1 MRSARGPG
9 GMAGIPGE
17 LSLMDKGVKSLRDV
31 SLSSDLHTLN
41 AHCNLIARIQGLEHL
56 RNLQHLDL
64 SSNQI
69 RRIEGLG
76 SLAKLRTL
84 SLSCNL
90 LTKVEGFRS
99 LHGTRYKISHIDLH
113 SNCVSNI
120 NHLVQCT
127 KGLCC
132 LTSLTLERNGKA
144 NPVCHTAG
152 YRETVLQS
160 LPQLTALDG
169 RNISGESV
177 DLVEENYSDLRC
189 FEDILGSLVSSGCPS
204 SQDQNNVPLLLATPH
219 IDQALAQFRQRAT
232 MPVQGATSSSTE
244 LLSSSEPEKTQLD
257 KLHSEMRIKRIED
270 QILEILQKVSDNSRQ
285 EAAPSALKAKRD
297 TDPTSESDNESGKEN
312 SRKVM
317 KGSKIPTYR
326 KTALNTKGHA
336 SHLKKKITDR
346 EEKKSSLKCPCSS
359 EKDSHFEVVGR
370 KAEILTGR
378 QSNMEKVEECN
389 SNPIEESTYRA
400 LIQELDQEKERRWKA
415 EQAEKKLLEHVSE
428 LQKHAKE
435 EKNIQSMTM
444 YTTDRLKELILKERD
459 AKARLQADVQQLKG
473 ETERLTNELN
483 QARNKEAEHQKAMRA
498 LEETL
503 SKMETERLQ
512 QRAVEMK
519 QVQEAELKASANER
533 EVQLLRISVRQ
544 QKEKV
549 KQLHELLVLR
559 EQEQRKELGTR
570 VALNGP
576 EFQDALSKEVAKEEQ
591 RHEQHVRELQEKI
604 NTSNQR
610 YRELEDEFRLALTIE
625 TKRFKEVKRD
635 FEKVSANL
643 VEHKQALFELEQ
655 REKYMASLIQD
666 LTNLVEEQKAKIAE
680 LTKSNEEA
688 TTNLKCRT
696 GELETVIE
704 EDKQKAVQVELL
716 KKENGKLISQLTAQ
730 ESVIDGLKMER
741 KIWGQEL
748 AEQEKF
754 SKGIKQR
761 PSVLHFLL
769 SVTYLQ
775 IKSLQCFQWAKQS
788 ILWFVKFLPSFPPA
802 QSPDIPHLEIVYK
815 MSCCNVNILFCP
827 GAHLAQDRGKL
838 EAKIEVLTSEI
849 DMLKKQKEQ
858 DSDTIKIKNKIVDD
872 QTETIRRLKEG
883 LQEKDKQIKKHHEEN
898 REAQK
903 LLRVQLDDKA
913 AECEKLMEKIER
925 QNEKK
930 EELKQLLEEKE
941 LELDDIKNAHSA
953 LKKRWQGKGELLS
966 QLEVQVKQMKENFDF
981 KEKKLIEERNKS
993 LQTQRIAV
1001 EKLHQMDNVF
1011 RKQLESVLA
1020 AHQEELLHLKNEKE
1034 KQIEAANEKVYSV
1047 EEEMR
1052 ELLQEMANN
1061 KRAMENK
1068 IRRLT
1073 HALNDIQQ
1081 DFEDY

>member
-1 MRSARGPG
+1 EGGRGVGPSCRLTVG
-9 GMAGIPGE
+9 A
-17 LSLMDKGVKSLRDV
+17 SLRSLKDV

-41 AHCNLIARIQGLEHL
+41 AHCNLIAKIQGLDHL

-90 LTKVEGFRS
+90 LTKVEGLEKLFNLTTLNLSYNRIRDLSGFRS
-99 LHGTRYKISHIDLH
+99 LHGTRHKISHIDLH
-113 SNCVSNI
+113 SNCVSNM
-120 NHLVQCT
+120 NHLLQCM

-132 LTSLTLERNGKA
+132 LTNLTLERNGKA
-144 NPVCHTAG
+144 NPVCHIAG
-152 YRETVLQS
+152 YRETVLRS

-177 DLVEENYSDLRC
+177 DLAEENCSDLRC
-189 FEDILGSLVSSGCPS
+189 FEDILGSLVSSRCPS
-204 SQDQNNVPLLLATPH
+204 ARDQNNVPLPLATPH
-219 IDQALAQFRQRAT
+219 IDQALAQFRQRT
-232 MPVQGATSSSTE
+232 RIPVQGATSSSTE
-244 LLSSSEPEKTQLD
+244 LVSSSDPEKTQLD
-257 KLHSEMRIKRIED
+257 KIHSEMRIKKIED
-270 QILEILQKVSDNSRQ
+270 QILQILQKVSDGSRQ

-297 TDPTSESDNESGKEN
+297 TDPTSESENESGKEN
-312 SRKVM
+312 NRKVT

-326 KTALNTKGHA
+326 KTAFSTKGHA

-346 EEKKSSLKCPCSS
+346 EEKKSSSKCPCSS
-359 EKDSHFEVVGR
+359 QKDSHFKVVGR

-415 EQAEKKLLEHVSE
+415 EQAEKKLLECISE

-435 EKNIQSMTM
+435 EKNIQSMAEFTR
-444 YTTDRLKELILKERD
+444 DRLKELILKERD

-483 QARNKEAEHQKAMRA
+483 QSRNKEVEYQKAMRA

-503 SKMETERLQ
+503 SKLETQRLQ

-559 EQEQRKELGTR
+559 EQEQRKEFGTR

-604 NTSNQR
+604 NMSHQK
-610 YRELEDEFRLALTIE
+610 YRELEDEFHLALTIE
-625 TKRFKEVKRD
+625 TKRFKEVKQG
-635 FEKVSANL
+635 FEKVSADL

-655 REKYMASLIQD
+655 REKDMASLIQD
-666 LTNLVEEQKAKIAE
+666 LTSLVEEQKAKIAE

-688 TTNLKCRT
+688 TANLKCRT

-748 AEQEKF
+748 AEQ
-754 SKGIKQR
+754 
-761 PSVLHFLL
+761 
-769 SVTYLQ
+769 
-775 IKSLQCFQWAKQS
+775 
-788 ILWFVKFLPSFPPA
+788 
-802 QSPDIPHLEIVYK
+802 
-815 MSCCNVNILFCP
+815 

-838 EAKIEVLTSEI
+838 EAKIEVLTNEI
-849 DMLKKQKEQ
+849 DTLKKQKEQ

-872 QTETIRRLKEG
+872 QTETIRRLKEA

-903 LLRVQLDDKA
+903 LLQIQLDEKA
-913 AECEKLMEKIER
+913 AECQKLMEKLER
-925 QNEKK
+925 QNERK

-941 LELDDIKNAHSA
+941 VELDDIKNAHSA

-981 KEKKLIEERNKS
+981 KEKKLIEERNRS

-1001 EKLHQMDNVF
+1001 EKLHKMDNAF

-1020 AHQEELLHLKNEKE
+1020 AHQEELLHLENEKE

-1061 KRAMENK
+1061 KKAMENK

-1081 DFEDY
+1081 DFA

>member
-1 MRSARGPG
+1 RGGRGWGRAARLTVG
-9 GMAGIPGE
+9 A
-17 LSLMDKGVKSLRDV
+17 SLRSLRDV

-41 AHCNLIARIQGLEHL
+41 AHCNLISKIQGLDHL

-69 RRIEGLG
+69 RRIEGLD
-76 SLAKLRTL
+76 SLAKLRSL

-90 LTKVEGFRS
+90 LTKVEGLEKLFNLTVLNLSYNRIHDLSGFQS
-99 LHGTRYKISHIDLH
+99 LHGTRHKISHIELH
-113 SNCVSNI
+113 SNCVSDI
-120 NHLVQCT
+120 NHLLQCM
-127 KGLCC
+127 KGLHC
-132 LTSLTLERNGKA
+132 LTTLTLERNGKA

-160 LPQLTALDG
+160 LPQLTVLDG
-169 RNISGESV
+169 RNISGELV
-177 DLVEENYSDLRC
+177 DLAEEKCIDLQC
-189 FEDILGSLVSSGCPS
+189 LEDILGSLVSSGCPS
-204 SQDQNNVPLLLATPH
+204 SGDQNTVPLPLVTPH
-219 IDQALAQFRQRAT
+219 IDQALAQFRQRT
-232 MPVQGATSSSTE
+232 KIPVQGATSSSTE
-244 LLSSSEPEKTQLD
+244 LVSSSEPEKAQPD
-257 KLHSEMRIKRIED
+257 KILSEMRMKKIED
-270 QILEILQKVSDNSRQ
+270 QILQILEKVSDSSRQ

-297 TDPTSESDNESGKEN
+297 TDPTSESENESGKEN
-312 SRKVM
+312 NRKVM

-326 KTALNTKGHA
+326 RTVLSTKGHA
-336 SHLKKKITDR
+336 NHLKKKITYR
-346 EEKKSSLKCPCSS
+346 EEKSSSKCSCSS
-359 EKDSHFEVVGR
+359 EKDSHFKVVGR
-370 KAEILTGR
+370 KAEILTGK

-435 EKNIQSMTM
+435 EKTIQSMAV
-444 YTTDRLKELILKERD
+444 YNTDRLRELILEERA
-459 AKARLQADVQQLKG
+459 AKARLQADMQQLKG
-473 ETERLTNELN
+473 ETERLTNELK
-483 QARNKEAEHQKAMRA
+483 QAKNKEAEYQKAIQA

-503 SKMETERLQ
+503 SKMEMQRLQ
-512 QRAVEMK
+512 QRAAEMK
-519 QVQEAELKASANER
+519 QVQEAELKASANAR

-576 EFQDALSKEVAKEEQ
+576 KFQDALSKEVAKEEQ

-604 NTSNQR
+604 NISNQK
-610 YRELEDEFRLALTIE
+610 YRELEDEFHLALTIE
-625 TKRFKEVKRD
+625 AKRFKEVKQG
-635 FEKVSANL
+635 FEKASADL
-643 VEHKQALFELEQ
+643 VEHKQALFELEL
-655 REKYMASLIQD
+655 REKDMASLIQD
-666 LTNLVEEQKAKIAE
+666 LTNLMEEQKAKIAE

-688 TTNLKCRT
+688 TANLKCQT
-696 GELETVIE
+696 AELETVVE

-748 AEQEKF
+748 AEQ
-754 SKGIKQR
+754 
-761 PSVLHFLL
+761 
-769 SVTYLQ
+769 
-775 IKSLQCFQWAKQS
+775 
-788 ILWFVKFLPSFPPA
+788 
-802 QSPDIPHLEIVYK
+802 
-815 MSCCNVNILFCP
+815 

-838 EAKIEVLTSEI
+838 EAKIEVLTNEI
-849 DMLKKQKEQ
+849 NTLKKQKEQ

-883 LQEKDKQIKKHHEEN
+883 LQEKDKQIKKNHEEN

-903 LLRVQLDDKA
+903 LLQVQLDEKA
-913 AECEKLMEKIER
+913 AECKKLMEKLER
-925 QNEKK
+925 QNERK

-941 LELDDIKNAHSA
+941 VELDDIKNAHSA

-966 QLEVQVKQMKENFDF
+966 QLEMQVKQMKENFDL

-1001 EKLHQMDNVF
+1001 EKLHKMDNAF

-1020 AHQEELLHLKNEKE
+1020 AHQEELLHLENEKE

-1061 KRAMENK
+1061 KKAMENK
-1068 IRRLT
+1068 IRRLA

-1081 DFEDY
+1081 GFE

>member
-41 AHCNLIARIQGLEHL
+41 AHCNLITKIQGLDHL
-56 RNLQHLDL
+56 QNLQHLDL

-76 SLAKLRTL
+76 SLAKLRSL

-90 LTKVEGFRS
+90 LTKVEGLEKLFNLTILNLSYNRIHDLSGFQS

-113 SNCVSNI
+113 SNCVSDI
-120 NHLVQCT
+120 NHLLQCT
-127 KGLCC
+127 KGLRH
-132 LTSLTLERNGKA
+132 LTNLTLERNGKA

-160 LPQLTALDG
+160 LPQLTVLDG
-169 RNISGESV
+169 RNISGELV
-177 DLVEENYSDLRC
+177 DLAEEKCINLQC
-189 FEDILGSLVSSGCPS
+189 LEDILGSLVSSGCPS
-204 SQDQNNVPLLLATPH
+204 SRDQNTVPLPLVTPH
-219 IDQALAQFRQRAT
+219 IDQALAQFWQRT
-232 MPVQGATSSSTE
+232 RIPVQGATSSSTE
-244 LLSSSEPEKTQLD
+244 LVSSSEPEKIQLD
-257 KLHSEMRIKRIED
+257 KILSEMRIKKIED
-270 QILEILQKVSDNSRQ
+270 QILQILEKVSDSSRQ

-297 TDPTSESDNESGKEN
+297 TDPTSESENESGKEN
-312 SRKVM
+312 NRKVM
-317 KGSKIPTYR
+317 KRSKSPTYR
-326 KTALNTKGHA
+326 KTALSTKGRA
-336 SHLKKKITDR
+336 NHLKKKITYR
-346 EEKKSSLKCPCSS
+346 EEKKSSSKCSCYS
-359 EKDSHFEVVGR
+359 EKDPHFKVVGR

-378 QSNMEKVEECN
+378 QSNMEKVEECD

-435 EKNIQSMTM
+435 EKTIQSMAV
-444 YTTDRLKELILKERD
+444 YNTDRLKELILEERA
-459 AKARLQADVQQLKG
+459 AKARLQADIQQLKG
-473 ETERLTNELN
+473 ETERLTNELK
-483 QARNKEAEHQKAMRA
+483 QAKNKEAEYQKTLQA

-503 SKMETERLQ
+503 SKMEMQRLQ
-512 QRAVEMK
+512 QRAAEMK
-519 QVQEAELKASANER
+519 QVQEAELKSSANAR

-549 KQLHELLVLR
+549 KHLHELLVLR
-559 EQEQRKELGTR
+559 EQEQRKELGSR

-591 RHEQHVRELQEKI
+591 RHAHHVRELQEKI
-604 NTSNQR
+604 NISDQK
-610 YRELEDEFRLALTIE
+610 YKELEQEFHLALTIE
-625 TKRFKEVKRD
+625 AKRFKEVKQG
-635 FEKVSANL
+635 FEKASADL
-643 VEHKQALFELEQ
+643 VEHKQALFELEL
-655 REKYMASLIQD
+655 REKEMASLIQD

-688 TTNLKCRT
+688 TANLKCRT
-696 GELETVIE
+696 GELETVVE

-748 AEQEKF
+748 AEQ
-754 SKGIKQR
+754 
-761 PSVLHFLL
+761 
-769 SVTYLQ
+769 
-775 IKSLQCFQWAKQS
+775 
-788 ILWFVKFLPSFPPA
+788 
-802 QSPDIPHLEIVYK
+802 
-815 MSCCNVNILFCP
+815 

-838 EAKIEVLTSEI
+838 EAKIEVLTNEI
-849 DMLKKQKEQ
+849 DALKKQKEQ
-858 DSDTIKIKNKIVDD
+858 DSDTIKIKNKIMDD

-883 LQEKDKQIKKHHEEN
+883 LQEKDKQIKKNHEEN

-903 LLRVQLDDKA
+903 LLQVQLDEKA
-913 AECEKLMEKIER
+913 AECEKLMEKLER
-925 QNEKK
+925 QNERQ

-941 LELDDIKNAHSA
+941 VELDDIKNAHSA

-966 QLEVQVKQMKENFDF
+966 QLEMQVKQMKENFDF

-1001 EKLHQMDNVF
+1001 EKLHKMDNAF

-1020 AHQEELLHLKNEKE
+1020 AHQEELLHLENEKE
-1034 KQIEAANEKVYSV
+1034 KQIEAANEKVCSV

-1061 KRAMENK
+1061 KKAMENK

-1081 DFEDY
+1081 GFEGY

>member
-1 MRSARGPG
+1 QAAAWGRAARLTVG
-9 GMAGIPGE
+9 A
-17 LSLMDKGVKSLRDV
+17 SLRSLQDL

-41 AHCNLIARIQGLEHL
+41 AHCNLIARIQGLDHL

-90 LTKVEGFRS
+90 LTKVEGLEKLFNLTMLNLSYNRIHDLSGFRS
-99 LHGTRYKISHIDLH
+99 LHGTRHKISHIDLH

-120 NHLVQCT
+120 NHLIQCT

-132 LTSLTLERNGKA
+132 LTNLTLERNGKA
-144 NPVCHTAG
+144 NPVCHTAD

-177 DLVEENYSDLRC
+177 DLAKENCSDLQC
-189 FEDILGSLVSSGCPS
+189 LEDILGSLVSSECPS
-204 SQDQNNVPLLLATPH
+204 SQDQNKVPLPLVTPH
-219 IDQALAQFRQRAT
+219 IDQALAQFRQRT
-232 MPVQGATSSSTE
+232 RIQVQGATSSSTE
-244 LLSSSEPEKTQLD
+244 PLSSSEPEKTVLE
-257 KLHSEMRIKRIED
+257 KIHSEMRIKRIED
-270 QILEILQKVSDNSRQ
+270 QILQILQKVSDSSRQ

-297 TDPTSESDNESGKEN
+297 TDPTSESENESGKEN
-312 SRKVM
+312 NRKVM

-326 KTALNTKGHA
+326 KTALSTKGHA

-346 EEKKSSLKCPCSS
+346 EEKKSSSKCPCYSQ
-359 EKDSHFEVVGR
+359 KDSHFKVVGR

-378 QSNMEKVEECN
+378 QNNMEKVEECN

-435 EKNIQSMTM
+435 EKNIQSMTV
-444 YTTDRLKELILKERD
+444 YTTDRLKELVLKERD

-483 QARNKEAEHQKAMRA
+483 QARNKEAEYQKAMRV

-503 SKMETERLQ
+503 SKMETQRLQ

-576 EFQDALSKEVAKEEQ
+576 EFQEALSKEVAKEEQ

-604 NTSNQR
+604 IMSNQK

-625 TKRFKEVKRD
+625 AKRFKEVKQE
-635 FEKVSANL
+635 FEKVSADL

-655 REKYMASLIQD
+655 REKQMASLIQD
-666 LTNLVEEQKAKIAE
+666 LTNLVEEQKAKIAD

-688 TTNLKCRT
+688 TANLKCRT

-716 KKENGKLISQLTAQ
+716 KKENGKLISQLAAQ

-748 AEQEKF
+748 AEQ
-754 SKGIKQR
+754 
-761 PSVLHFLL
+761 
-769 SVTYLQ
+769 
-775 IKSLQCFQWAKQS
+775 
-788 ILWFVKFLPSFPPA
+788 
-802 QSPDIPHLEIVYK
+802 
-815 MSCCNVNILFCP
+815 

-838 EAKIEVLTSEI
+838 EAKIEVLTNEI
-849 DMLKKQKEQ
+849 DTLKKQKEQ

-913 AECEKLMEKIER
+913 AECEKLMEKLER
-925 QNEKK
+925 QSERK

-941 LELDDIKNAHSA
+941 VELDDIRNAHSA

-1001 EKLHQMDNVF
+1001 EKLHKMDNAF

-1020 AHQEELLHLKNEKE
+1020 AHQEELLQLKNEKE
-1034 KQIEAANEKVYSV
+1034 KIIEAANEKVYSV

-1061 KRAMENK
+1061 KKAMENK

-1081 DFEDY
+1081 DFE

>member
-9 GMAGIPGE
+9 GVAGMPGE
-17 LSLMDKGVKSLRDV
+17 LSLMDRGVKSLKDV

-41 AHCNLIARIQGLEHL
+41 AHCNLITRIQGLDHL

-69 RRIEGLG
+69 RRIEGLD

-90 LTKVEGFRS
+90 LTKVEGLEKLFNLCMLNLSYNRIHDLSGFRS
-99 LHGTRYKISHIDLH
+99 LHGTRHKISHIDLH

-120 NHLVQCT
+120 NHLLQCT
-127 KGLCC
+127 KGLRC
-132 LTSLTLERNGKA
+132 LTNLTLERNGKA
-144 NPVCHTAG
+144 NPVCHVAG

-169 RNISGESV
+169 RNLSGESV
-177 DLVEENYSDLRC
+177 DLAEENCSDLQC
-189 FEDILGSLVSSGCPS
+189 LEDILGSFVSSGRPS
-204 SQDQNNVPLLLATPH
+204 TRDQNNVPLPLATPH
-219 IDQALAQFRQRAT
+219 IDQALAQFRQRT
-232 MPVQGATSSSTE
+232 RIPVQGATSSSTE
-244 LLSSSEPEKTQLD
+244 LVSSSEPEKDQLD
-257 KLHSEMRIKRIED
+257 KIHSEMRIKKIEEQIL
-270 QILEILQKVSDNSRQ
+270 QILEKVSDSSRQ

-297 TDPTSESDNESGKEN
+297 TDPTSESENESGKEN
-312 SRKVM
+312 NRKVM
-317 KGSKIPTYR
+317 KGSKISTYR
-326 KTALNTKGHA
+326 KTALSTKGHA
-336 SHLKKKITDR
+336 SHLKKKITVR
-346 EEKKSSLKCPCSS
+346 EEKKSSSKCPCSS
-359 EKDSHFEVVGR
+359 QNDSHFKVVGR

-389 SNPIEESTYRA
+389 SNHIEESTYRA

-415 EQAEKKLLEHVSE
+415 EQAEKKLLAHISE
-428 LQKHAKE
+428 LQEHAKE
-435 EKNIQSMTM
+435 EKNIQSMAVFTR
-444 YTTDRLKELILKERD
+444 DRLKELILEERD

-483 QARNKEAEHQKAMRA
+483 QAKNKEAEYQRAMHA

-503 SKMETERLQ
+503 SKMETQRLQ
-512 QRAVEMK
+512 QRAAEMK

-549 KQLHELLVLR
+549 KQ
-559 EQEQRKELGTR
+559 G
-570 VALNGP
+570 
-576 EFQDALSKEVAKEEQ
+576 
-591 RHEQHVRELQEKI
+591 
-604 NTSNQR
+604 
-610 YRELEDEFRLALTIE
+610 
-625 TKRFKEVKRD
+625 
-635 FEKVSANL
+635 FEKASADL
-643 VEHKQALFELEQ
+643 AEHKQDLFELEQ
-655 REKYMASLIQD
+655 REKEMASLIQD

-688 TTNLKCRT
+688 TANLKCRT

-716 KKENGKLISQLTAQ
+716 KKENVKLISQLTAQ

-748 AEQEKF
+748 AEQ
-754 SKGIKQR
+754 
-761 PSVLHFLL
+761 
-769 SVTYLQ
+769 
-775 IKSLQCFQWAKQS
+775 
-788 ILWFVKFLPSFPPA
+788 
-802 QSPDIPHLEIVYK
+802 
-815 MSCCNVNILFCP
+815 

-838 EAKIEVLTSEI
+838 EAKIEVLTNEI
-849 DMLKKQKEQ
+849 VTLKKQKEQ

-898 REAQK
+898 REDLK
-903 LLRVQLDDKA
+903 LLQIQLDEKV
-913 AECEKLMEKIER
+913 AECEKLMKKLER
-925 QNEKK
+925 QNERK

-941 LELDDIKNAHSA
+941 VELDDIKNAHSA
-953 LKKRWQGKGELLS
+953 LKKRWQGKAELLS

-1001 EKLHQMDNVF
+1001 EKLHKMDNAF

-1020 AHQEELLHLKNEKE
+1020 AHQEELLHLENEKE

-1052 ELLQEMANN
+1052 ELLQEMASN
-1061 KRAMENK
+1061 KKAMENK

-1073 HALNDIQQ
+1073 RALNDIQQ
-1081 DFEDY
+1081 DFEEY

>member
-1 MRSARGPG
+1 
-9 GMAGIPGE
+9 GMAGMPGE

-31 SLSSDLHTLN
+31 PLSSDLHTLN
-41 AHCNLIARIQGLEHL
+41 AHCNLIARIQGLDHL

-90 LTKVEGFRS
+90 LTKVEGLEKLFNLTMLNLSYNHIHDLSGFRS
-99 LHGTRYKISHIDLH
+99 LHGTKHKISHIDLH

-120 NHLVQCT
+120 NHLLQCT
-127 KGLCC
+127 KGLLS
-132 LTSLTLERNGKA
+132 LTNLTLEKNGKA

-160 LPQLTALDG
+160 LPQLAALDG

-177 DLVEENYSDLRC
+177 DLAEENCS
-189 FEDILGSLVSSGCPS
+189 EDILGSLIPSECPS
-204 SQDQNNVPLLLATPH
+204 SQDQVPYVPLLLATPH
-219 IDQALAQFRQRAT
+219 IDQALAQFRQRARA
-232 MPVQGATSSSTE
+232 PAQGTTSSSTE
-244 LLSSSEPEKTQLD
+244 LVSSEPERTQLD
-257 KLHSEMRIKRIED
+257 KIHSEMRIKKIED
-270 QILEILQKVSDNSRQ
+270 QILQILQKVSDSSRQ

-297 TDPTSESDNESGKEN
+297 TDPTSESENESGKEN
-312 SRKVM
+312 NRKVM
-317 KGSKIPTYR
+317 KGSKISTYR
-326 KTALNTKGHA
+326 KTASSTKGQA

-346 EEKKSSLKCPCSS
+346 EEKKSSSECPCSS
-359 EKDSHFEVVGR
+359 QKDSNFKVVGR
-370 KAEILTGR
+370 KAAILTGR

-389 SNPIEESTYRA
+389 PNPIEESTYRA

-428 LQKHAKE
+428 LQKHAEE
-435 EKNIQSMTM
+435 EKNVQSMAV
-444 YTTDRLKELILKERD
+444 YNTDRLKELILKERD

-483 QARNKEAEHQKAMRA
+483 QARNKEAGYQKAMQA

-503 SKMETERLQ
+503 SKMETQRLQ
-512 QRAVEMK
+512 QRAAEMK
-519 QVQEAELKASANER
+519 QVQEAELRASANER

-576 EFQDALSKEVAKEEQ
+576 EFQNALSKEVAKEEQ

-604 NTSNQR
+604 TLSNHK
-610 YRELEDEFRLALTIE
+610 YRELEDDFRLALAIE
-625 TKRFKEVKRD
+625 AKRFKEVKQG
-635 FEKVSANL
+635 FEKVSADL
-643 VEHKQALFELEQ
+643 IEHKQALFELEQ
-655 REKYMASLIQD
+655 REKDMETLIQD

-688 TTNLKCRT
+688 TANLKCRT

-704 EDKQKAVQVELL
+704 EDKQKAAQVELL
-716 KKENGKLISQLTAQ
+716 KKENRRLISQLTAQ

-748 AEQEKF
+748 A
-754 SKGIKQR
+754 KQ
-761 PSVLHFLL
+761 
-769 SVTYLQ
+769 
-775 IKSLQCFQWAKQS
+775 
-788 ILWFVKFLPSFPPA
+788 
-802 QSPDIPHLEIVYK
+802 
-815 MSCCNVNILFCP
+815 

-838 EAKIEVLTSEI
+838 EAKIEVLTNEI

-898 REAQK
+898 REVQK
-903 LLRVQLDDKA
+903 LLQVQLDEKA
-913 AECEKLMEKIER
+913 AECEKLMGKLER
-925 QNEKK
+925 QSERK

-941 LELDDIKNAHSA
+941 VELDDIKNAYSA

-993 LQTQRIAV
+993 LENQRIAV
-1001 EKLHQMDNVF
+1001 EKLHKMDNAF

-1020 AHQEELLHLKNEKE
+1020 AHQEELLHLENEKE

-1061 KRAMENK
+1061 KKAMENK

-1081 DFEDY
+1081 D

>member
-9 GMAGIPGE
+9 GTAGIPGE

-41 AHCNLIARIQGLEHL
+41 AHCNLIARIQGLDHL

-69 RRIEGLG
+69 SRIEGLG

-90 LTKVEGFRS
+90 LTKVEGLEKLFNLTMVNLSYNRINDLSGFRS
-99 LHGTRYKISHIDLH
+99 LHGTRHKISHIDLH
-113 SNCVSNI
+113 SNCVSNM
-120 NHLVQCT
+120 NHLLQCT

-132 LTSLTLERNGKA
+132 LTNLTLERNGKA
-144 NPVCHTAG
+144 NPVCHIAG

-169 RNISGESV
+169 TNISGEPV
-177 DLVEENYSDLRC
+177 DLAEENCSDLQC
-189 FEDILGSLVSSGCPS
+189 LEDISGSLVSSGCPS
-204 SQDQNNVPLLLATPH
+204 TRDQNNVPLLLATPH
-219 IDQALAQFRQRAT
+219 IDQALAQFRQRSRI
-232 MPVQGATSSSTE
+232 PVQGATSSSTE
-244 LLSSSEPEKTQLD
+244 LVSSSEPEKTHLD
-257 KLHSEMRIKRIED
+257 KIHSEMRIKKIED
-270 QILEILQKVSDNSRQ
+270 QILQILEKVSDSSRQ

-297 TDPTSESDNESGKEN
+297 TDPTSESENESGKEN
-312 SRKVM
+312 NRKVM

-326 KTALNTKGHA
+326 KTALSTKGHA
-336 SHLKKKITDR
+336 SHLKKKITYR
-346 EEKKSSLKCPCSS
+346 EEKKSSSKCPCSG
-359 EKDSHFEVVGR
+359 ENDSHFKVVGR

-389 SNPIEESTYRA
+389 SNHVEDSTYRA
-400 LIQELDQEKERRWKA
+400 LIQELDQEKEKRWKA

-435 EKNIQSMTM
+435 EKNIQSMALFTR
-444 YTTDRLKELILKERD
+444 DRLKELILKERD
-459 AKARLQADVQQLKG
+459 AKVRLQADVQQLKG

-483 QARNKEAEHQKAMRA
+483 QARNKEAEYQKTMRA

-503 SKMETERLQ
+503 SKMETQRLQ
-512 QRAVEMK
+512 QRAAEIK

-576 EFQDALSKEVAKEEQ
+576 EFQDALSKEVAKEQQ
-591 RHEQHVRELQEKI
+591 RHEQHVKELQEKI
-604 NTSNQR
+604 NMSNQK

-625 TKRFKEVKRD
+625 AKRFKEVKQG
-635 FEKVSANL
+635 FEKASADL
-643 VEHKQALFELEQ
+643 VEYKQALFELEQ
-655 REKYMASLIQD
+655 REKDMASLIQD

-688 TTNLKCRT
+688 TANLKCRT

-716 KKENGKLISQLTAQ
+716 KKENVKLISQLTAQ

-748 AEQEKF
+748 AEQ
-754 SKGIKQR
+754 
-761 PSVLHFLL
+761 
-769 SVTYLQ
+769 
-775 IKSLQCFQWAKQS
+775 
-788 ILWFVKFLPSFPPA
+788 
-802 QSPDIPHLEIVYK
+802 
-815 MSCCNVNILFCP
+815 

-838 EAKIEVLTSEI
+838 EAKIEVLTNEI
-849 DMLKKQKEQ
+849 DTLKKQKEQ

-903 LLRVQLDDKA
+903 LLQIQLDEKA
-913 AECEKLMEKIER
+913 AECEKLMKKLER
-925 QNEKK
+925 QNERK

-941 LELDDIKNAHSA
+941 VELDDIKNAHSA

-1001 EKLHQMDNVF
+1001 EKLHKMDNAF

-1020 AHQEELLHLKNEKE
+1020 AHQEELLHLENEKE

-1061 KRAMENK
+1061 KKAMENK

>member
-1 MRSARGPG
+1 RGGGGWGRAARLTVG
-9 GMAGIPGE
+9 A
-17 LSLMDKGVKSLRDV
+17 SLRSLRDV
-31 SLSSDLHTLN
+31 SLSPDLHTLN
-41 AHCNLIARIQGLEHL
+41 AHCNLISKIQGLDHL

-76 SLAKLRTL
+76 SLAKLRSL

-90 LTKVEGFRS
+90 LTKVEGLEKLFNLTMLNLSYNRIHDLSGFQS
-99 LHGTRYKISHIDLH
+99 LHGTRHKISHIYLH
-113 SNCVSNI
+113 SNCVRDI

-127 KGLCC
+127 KGLHC
-132 LTSLTLERNGKA
+132 LTNLTLERNGKA

-160 LPQLTALDG
+160 LPQLTVLDG
-169 RNISGESV
+169 RNISGELV
-177 DLVEENYSDLRC
+177 DLAEEKCIDLQC
-189 FEDILGSLVSSGCPS
+189 LEDILGSLVSSGCPS
-204 SQDQNNVPLLLATPH
+204 SRDQNPVPLPLVTPH
-219 IDQALAQFRQRAT
+219 IDQALAQFRQRT
-232 MPVQGATSSSTE
+232 RITVQGATSSSTE
-244 LLSSSEPEKTQLD
+244 LVSSSEPENIQLD
-257 KLHSEMRIKRIED
+257 KILSEMRIKKIED
-270 QILEILQKVSDNSRQ
+270 QILQILEKVSDSSRQ
-285 EAAPSALKAKRD
+285 KATPSALKAKRD
-297 TDPTSESDNESGKEN
+297 TDPTSESENESGKEN
-312 SRKVM
+312 NRKVL
-317 KGSKIPTYR
+317 KGSKSPTYR
-326 KTALNTKGHA
+326 KTALSTKGRA
-336 SHLKKKITDR
+336 NHLKKKITYR
-346 EEKKSSLKCPCSS
+346 EEKKSSSTCSCSS
-359 EKDSHFEVVGR
+359 DKDPHFKVVGR

-400 LIQELDQEKERRWKA
+400 LIQELDQERERRWKA

-435 EKNIQSMTM
+435 EKTIHSMAV
-444 YTTDRLKELILKERD
+444 YSTDRLKELILEERA
-459 AKARLQADVQQLKG
+459 AKARLQADIQQLKE
-473 ETERLTNELN
+473 ETERLTNELQ
-483 QARNKEAEHQKAMRA
+483 QAKNNEAEYKKSIQA

-503 SKMETERLQ
+503 SKIETQRLQ
-512 QRAVEMK
+512 QRAAEMK
-519 QVQEAELKASANER
+519 QVQEAELKASANAR

-549 KQLHELLVLR
+549 KHLHELLVLR
-559 EQEQRKELGTR
+559 EQEQRKELGSR

-576 EFQDALSKEVAKEEQ
+576 EFQDALSKEMAKEEQ

-604 NTSNQR
+604 NISNQK

-625 TKRFKEVKRD
+625 AKRFKEVKQAFD
-635 FEKVSANL
+635 KASADL
-643 VEHKQALFELEQ
+643 VEYKQALFELEL
-655 REKYMASLIQD
+655 REKDMASLIQD

-688 TTNLKCRT
+688 TANLKCRT
-696 GELETVIE
+696 GELETVVE
-704 EDKQKAVQVELL
+704 ENKQKAVQVELL

-748 AEQEKF
+748 AEQ
-754 SKGIKQR
+754 
-761 PSVLHFLL
+761 
-769 SVTYLQ
+769 
-775 IKSLQCFQWAKQS
+775 
-788 ILWFVKFLPSFPPA
+788 
-802 QSPDIPHLEIVYK
+802 
-815 MSCCNVNILFCP
+815 

-838 EAKIEVLTSEI
+838 EAKIEVLTNEI
-849 DMLKKQKEQ
+849 DTLKKQKVH
-858 DSDTIKIKNKIVDD
+858 DSDTIKIKNKIMDD

-883 LQEKDKQIKKHHEEN
+883 LQEKDKQMKKNLEEN

-903 LLRVQLDDKA
+903 LLQVQLDEKA
-913 AECEKLMEKIER
+913 AECEKLMEKLER
-925 QNEKK
+925 QNERK

-941 LELDDIKNAHSA
+941 VELDDIKNAHSA

-966 QLEVQVKQMKENFDF
+966 QLEMQVKQMKENFDF

-1001 EKLHQMDNVF
+1001 EKLHKMDNAF

-1020 AHQEELLHLKNEKE
+1020 AHQEELLHLENEKE

-1061 KRAMENK
+1061 KKAMENK
-1068 IRRLT
+1068 IQRLT

-1081 DFEDY
+1081 GFE

>member
-1 MRSARGPG
+1 

-41 AHCNLIARIQGLEHL
+41 AHCNLIAKIQGLDHL

-90 LTKVEGFRS
+90 LTKVEGLEKLFNLTILNLSYNRIHDLSGFRS
-99 LHGTRYKISHIDLH
+99 LHGTKHKISHIDLH

-120 NHLVQCT
+120 NHLLQCT
-127 KGLCC
+127 KGLLC
-132 LTSLTLERNGKA
+132 LTNLTLERNGKA

-177 DLVEENYSDLRC
+177 DLAEENCSDLQC
-189 FEDILGSLVSSGCPS
+189 LEDILGSLVSSGCPS
-204 SQDQNNVPLLLATPH
+204 SRDQNNVPLPLATPH
-219 IDQALAQFRQRAT
+219 IDQALAQFRQRTRTPA
-232 MPVQGATSSSTE
+232 QGTTSSSTE
-244 LLSSSEPEKTQLD
+244 LASSSEPERTQLE
-257 KLHSEMRIKRIED
+257 KIHSEMRIKKIED
-270 QILEILQKVSDNSRQ
+270 QILQILQKVSDSSRQ

-297 TDPTSESDNESGKEN
+297 TDPTSESENESGKEN

-326 KTALNTKGHA
+326 KTASSTKSHA

-346 EEKKSSLKCPCSS
+346 GEKKSSPKCPCSS
-359 EKDSHFEVVGR
+359 QKDSHFQVVGR
-370 KAEILTGR
+370 KAAILTGR
-378 QSNMEKVEECN
+378 RSNMEKVEERN
-389 SNPIEESTYRA
+389 LNPAEESTYRA

-428 LQKHAKE
+428 LQKHAEE
-435 EKNIQSMTM
+435 EKNVQSMAV
-444 YTTDRLKELILKERD
+444 YNTDRLKELILKERD
-459 AKARLQADVQQLKG
+459 DKARLQADVQQLKG
-473 ETERLTNELN
+473 ETEKLTKDLN
-483 QARNKEAEHQKAMRA
+483 QARNKEAEYRKAIQA
-498 LEETL
+498 LEEIV
-503 SKMETERLQ
+503 SKMETQRLQ

-591 RHEQHVRELQEKI
+591 RHQQHVRELQEKI
-604 NTSNQR
+604 NLSNQK
-610 YRELEDEFRLALTIE
+610 YRELEDDFRLALTIE
-625 TKRFKEVKRD
+625 AKRFKEVKQG
-635 FEKVSANL
+635 FEKVSADL

-655 REKYMASLIQD
+655 REKDMASLIQD

-688 TTNLKCRT
+688 TANLKCRT

-748 AEQEKF
+748 AEQ
-754 SKGIKQR
+754 
-761 PSVLHFLL
+761 
-769 SVTYLQ
+769 
-775 IKSLQCFQWAKQS
+775 
-788 ILWFVKFLPSFPPA
+788 
-802 QSPDIPHLEIVYK
+802 
-815 MSCCNVNILFCP
+815 

-838 EAKIEVLTSEI
+838 EAKIEFLTNEV

-903 LLRVQLDDKA
+903 LLRVQLDEKA
-913 AECEKLMEKIER
+913 AECEKLMEKLER
-925 QNEKK
+925 QNERK

-941 LELDDIKNAHSA
+941 VELDDIKNAHSA

-993 LQTQRIAV
+993 LENQRIAV
-1001 EKLHQMDNVF
+1001 EKLHKMDNAF

-1020 AHQEELLHLKNEKE
+1020 AHQEELLHLENEKE

-1061 KRAMENK
+1061 KKAMENK

-1073 HALNDIQQ
+1073 NALNDIQQ
-1081 DFEDY
+1081 D

>member
-1 MRSARGPG
+1 RGG
-9 GMAGIPGE
+9 R
-17 LSLMDKGVKSLRDV
+17 GVGPSCRLTVGASLRSLREV

-41 AHCNLIARIQGLEHL
+41 AHCNLIARIQGLDHL

-90 LTKVEGFRS
+90 LTKVEGLEKLFNLTMLNLSYNHIHDLSGFRS
-99 LHGTRYKISHIDLH
+99 LHGTRHKISHIDLH
-113 SNCVSNI
+113 SNCVNNI
-120 NHLVQCT
+120 NHLLQCM

-132 LTSLTLERNGKA
+132 LTNLTLERNRKA

-169 RNISGESV
+169 RNISGEPV
-177 DLVEENYSDLRC
+177 DLAEENCSDLQC
-189 FEDILGSLVSSGCPS
+189 LEDILGSLVSPGCPS
-204 SQDQNNVPLLLATPH
+204 SRDQNNVPLPLATPH
-219 IDQALAQFRQRAT
+219 IDQALAQFRQRT
-232 MPVQGATSSSTE
+232 RIPVQGATSSSTE
-244 LLSSSEPEKTQLD
+244 LVSSSEPEKTQLD
-257 KLHSEMRIKRIED
+257 KVHSEMRIKKIED
-270 QILEILQKVSDNSRQ
+270 QILQILQKVSDSSRQ

-297 TDPTSESDNESGKEN
+297 TDPTSESENESGKEN

-326 KTALNTKGHA
+326 KTALSTKGHA

-346 EEKKSSLKCPCSS
+346 EEKKSSSKCPCSS
-359 EKDSHFEVVGR
+359 QKDSHFKVVGR

-378 QSNMEKVEECN
+378 QSNVEKVEECN

-435 EKNIQSMTM
+435 EKNIQSMAVFTR
-444 YTTDRLKELILKERD
+444 DRLKELILKERD

-473 ETERLTNELN
+473 ETERLTNELD
-483 QARNKEAEHQKAMRA
+483 QARNKEAEYQKAMRA

-503 SKMETERLQ
+503 SKTETQRLQ
-512 QRAVEMK
+512 QRAAEMK

-576 EFQDALSKEVAKEEQ
+576 EFQDALSKEVAKVEQ
-591 RHEQHVRELQEKI
+591 RHEQHVRELQEKM
-604 NTSNQR
+604 NESNQK

-625 TKRFKEVKRD
+625 AKRFKEVKQG
-635 FEKVSANL
+635 FEKVSADL

-655 REKYMASLIQD
+655 REKDMASLIQD
-666 LTNLVEEQKAKIAE
+666 LTNLVEEQKTKIAE

-688 TTNLKCRT
+688 TANLKCRT
-696 GELETVIE
+696 GELETLIE

-748 AEQEKF
+748 AEQ
-754 SKGIKQR
+754 
-761 PSVLHFLL
+761 
-769 SVTYLQ
+769 
-775 IKSLQCFQWAKQS
+775 
-788 ILWFVKFLPSFPPA
+788 
-802 QSPDIPHLEIVYK
+802 
-815 MSCCNVNILFCP
+815 

-838 EAKIEVLTSEI
+838 EAKIEVLTNEI
-849 DMLKKQKEQ
+849 DTLKKQKEQ
-858 DSDTIKIKNKIVDD
+858 DRDTIKIKNKIVDD

-903 LLRVQLDDKA
+903 LLQIQLDEKA
-913 AECEKLMEKIER
+913 AECEKLMKKIER

-941 LELDDIKNAHSA
+941 VELDDIKNAHSA

-1001 EKLHQMDNVF
+1001 EKLHKMDNAF

-1020 AHQEELLHLKNEKE
+1020 AHQEELLHLENEKE

-1061 KRAMENK
+1061 KKAMENK

-1081 DFEDY
+1081 DFE

>member
-1 MRSARGPG
+1 
-9 GMAGIPGE
+9 PGE
-17 LSLMDKGVKSLRDV
+17 LSLMDKGVKSLLDV

-41 AHCNLIARIQGLEHL
+41 AHCNLIAGIQGLGHL

-69 RRIEGLG
+69 RRIEGLS
-76 SLAKLRTL
+76 SLANLRTL

-90 LTKVEGFRS
+90 LTKVEGLEKLFNLTMLNLSYNRIHDLSGFRS
-99 LHGTRYKISHIDLH
+99 LHGTRHKISHIDLH
-113 SNCVSNI
+113 SNCVSNM
-120 NHLVQCT
+120 NHLLQCT
-127 KGLCC
+127 KGLHC
-132 LTSLTLERNGKA
+132 LTNLTLEKNGKA
-144 NPVCHTAG
+144 NPVCHTEG

-169 RNISGESV
+169 KNISGEPV
-177 DLVEENYSDLRC
+177 DLAEENYSDLQC
-189 FEDILGSLVSSGCPS
+189 LEDVLGSLVSSECPS
-204 SQDQNNVPLLLATPH
+204 SRDQNNVPLALATPH
-219 IDQALAQFRQRAT
+219 IDQALAQFRQRT
-232 MPVQGATSSSTE
+232 RMLVQGATSSSTE
-244 LLSSSEPEKTQLD
+244 IVSSSDPEKVKLD
-257 KLHSEMRIKRIED
+257 KIHSEMRIKKIED
-270 QILEILQKVSDNSRQ
+270 QISQILQKVSDRSRQ
-285 EAAPSALKAKRD
+285 ETAPSALKAKRD
-297 TDPTSESDNESGKEN
+297 TDPTSESETESGKEN
-312 SRKVM
+312 KRKVT
-317 KGSKIPTYR
+317 KGSKIPPYR
-326 KTALNTKGHA
+326 RTTLSTKCHA
-336 SHLKKKITDR
+336 SHLKKKIADR
-346 EEKKSSLKCPCSS
+346 EEKKSSSKCPCSS
-359 EKDSHFEVVGR
+359 QKDSHFEVVGR

-389 SNPIEESTYRA
+389 SNPTEESTYRA

-435 EKNIQSMTM
+435 EKNIQSMAV
-444 YTTDRLKELILKERD
+444 YARDRLQELILKERD
-459 AKARLQADVQQLKG
+459 AKARLQVDVQQLKG

-483 QARNKEAEHQKAMRA
+483 QARNKEAEHQKAMQA

-503 SKMETERLQ
+503 SKLETQRLQ
-512 QRAVEMK
+512 QRAIEMK
-519 QVQEAELKASANER
+519 QVKEAELKASANER

-549 KQLHELLVLR
+549 KQLHELLVIR
-559 EQEQRKELGTR
+559 EKEQRKELENR

-591 RHEQHVRELQEKI
+591 RHEQRVREFQEKI
-604 NTSNQR
+604 TVSKQK

-625 TKRFKEVKRD
+625 AKRFKEVKQG
-635 FEKVSANL
+635 FEKVSADL
-643 VEHKQALFELEQ
+643 VEHKRALFELEQ
-655 REKYMASLIQD
+655 REKDMASLIQE
-666 LTNLVEEQKAKIAE
+666 LTNIVEEQKAKIAE
-680 LTKSNEEA
+680 LKKSNEEA
-688 TTNLKCRT
+688 TANLKCRT

-748 AEQEKF
+748 AEQ
-754 SKGIKQR
+754 
-761 PSVLHFLL
+761 
-769 SVTYLQ
+769 
-775 IKSLQCFQWAKQS
+775 
-788 ILWFVKFLPSFPPA
+788 
-802 QSPDIPHLEIVYK
+802 
-815 MSCCNVNILFCP
+815 

-838 EAKIEVLTSEI
+838 EAKIEVLTNEI
-849 DMLKKQKEQ
+849 ETLKKQKEH
-858 DSDTIKIKNKIVDD
+858 DSDTIRIKNKIVDD

-883 LQEKDKQIKKHHEEN
+883 LQEKDKQIRKHHEEN

-903 LLRVQLDDKA
+903 LLQVQLDEKA
-913 AECEKLMEKIER
+913 ADCEKLMEKLER
-925 QNEKK
+925 QNARK

-941 LELDDIKNAHSA
+941 VELDDIKNAHSA

-1001 EKLHQMDNVF
+1001 EKLHEMDNAF
-1011 RKQLESVLA
+1011 RKQLEAVLA
-1020 AHQEELLHLKNEKE
+1020 AHQEELLQLANEKE
-1034 KQIEAANEKVYSV
+1034 KQIEAANEKVYCV

-1061 KRAMENK
+1061 KKAMENK

-1081 DFEDY
+1081 D

>member
-1 MRSARGPG
+1 AAAWGRAARLTEG
-9 GMAGIPGE
+9 A
-17 LSLMDKGVKSLRDV
+17 SLRSLRDV

-41 AHCNLIARIQGLEHL
+41 AHCNLIARIQGLDHL

-69 RRIEGLG
+69 RRIEGLS

-90 LTKVEGFRS
+90 LTKVEGLEKLFNLTLLNLSYNRIHDLSGFQS
-99 LHGTRYKISHIDLH
+99 LHGTRHKISHIDLH

-120 NHLVQCT
+120 NHLLQCT
-127 KGLCC
+127 KGLRC
-132 LTSLTLERNGKA
+132 LTNLTLERNGKA

-177 DLVEENYSDLRC
+177 DMAEENCSDLQC
-189 FEDILGSLVSSGCPS
+189 LEDILGCLVSSGRPS
-204 SQDQNNVPLLLATPH
+204 SRDQNNVPLPLATPH
-219 IDQALAQFRQRAT
+219 IDQALAQFRQRT
-232 MPVQGATSSSTE
+232 RMPVQGATSSSTE
-244 LLSSSEPEKTQLD
+244 LVSSSEPEKTHLD
-257 KLHSEMRIKRIED
+257 KIHSEMRIKKIED
-270 QILEILQKVSDNSRQ
+270 QILQILQKVSDNSRQ
-285 EAAPSALKAKRD
+285 EAAPSALKARRD
-297 TDPTSESDNESGKEN
+297 TDPTSESENESGKEN
-312 SRKVM
+312 NRKVM

-326 KTALNTKGHA
+326 KAALSTKYHA

-346 EEKKSSLKCPCSS
+346 EEKKSSSKCPCSS
-359 EKDSHFEVVGR
+359 QKDSHFKVVGR

-378 QSNMEKVEECN
+378 ESNMEKVGECN

-435 EKNIQSMTM
+435 EKSIQSMAV

-483 QARNKEAEHQKAMRA
+483 QARNKEAEYQKAMQA

-503 SKMETERLQ
+503 SKMETQRLQ
-512 QRAVEMK
+512 QRAIEMK

-533 EVQLLRISVRQ
+533 EVQLLRIAVRQ

-576 EFQDALSKEVAKEEQ
+576 EFQDALSKEVAKEER

-604 NTSNQR
+604 HMSNHK

-625 TKRFKEVKRD
+625 AKRFKEVKQG
-635 FEKVSANL
+635 FEKVSADL
-643 VEHKQALFELEQ
+643 VKHKEALFELEQ
-655 REKYMASLIQD
+655 REKDMASLIQD
-666 LTNLVEEQKAKIAE
+666 LTNIVEEQKAKIAE

-688 TTNLKCRT
+688 TANLKCRT

-704 EDKQKAVQVELL
+704 KDKQKAVQVELL

-748 AEQEKF
+748 AEQ
-754 SKGIKQR
+754 
-761 PSVLHFLL
+761 
-769 SVTYLQ
+769 
-775 IKSLQCFQWAKQS
+775 
-788 ILWFVKFLPSFPPA
+788 
-802 QSPDIPHLEIVYK
+802 
-815 MSCCNVNILFCP
+815 

-838 EAKIEVLTSEI
+838 EAKIEVLTNEI
-849 DMLKKQKEQ
+849 DTLKKQKEQ

-872 QTETIRRLKEG
+872 QTETIRKLKEG
-883 LQEKDKQIKKHHEEN
+883 LQEKDKQIRKHHEEN

-903 LLRVQLDDKA
+903 LLQVQLDEKA
-913 AECEKLMEKIER
+913 AECEKLMEKLER
-925 QNEKK
+925 QNERK

-941 LELDDIKNAHSA
+941 VELDDIKNAHSA

-1001 EKLHQMDNVF
+1001 EKLHEMDNAF

-1020 AHQEELLHLKNEKE
+1020 AHQEELLHLAKEKE

-1061 KRAMENK
+1061 KKAMENK

-1081 DFEDY
+1081 DFE

>member
-41 AHCNLIARIQGLEHL
+41 AHCNRIARIQGLDHL

-90 LTKVEGFRS
+90 LTKVEGLEKLFNLTMLNLSYNRIHDLSGFRS
-99 LHGTRYKISHIDLH
+99 LHGTRHKISHIDLH
-113 SNCVSNI
+113 SNCISNI
-120 NHLVQCT
+120 SHLLQCT
-127 KGLCC
+127 KGLHC
-132 LTSLTLERNGKA
+132 LTNLTLERNGKA
-144 NPVCHTAG
+144 NPVCHIAG

-169 RNISGESV
+169 RNISGEPV
-177 DLVEENYSDLRC
+177 DLAEENCSDLQC
-189 FEDILGSLVSSGCPS
+189 LEDILGSLVSSRCPS

-219 IDQALAQFRQRAT
+219 IDQALAQFRQRSRI
-232 MPVQGATSSSTE
+232 PVQGATSSSTE
-244 LLSSSEPEKTQLD
+244 LVSSSEPEKIQVD
-257 KLHSEMRIKRIED
+257 KIHSEMRIKKIED

-297 TDPTSESDNESGKEN
+297 TDPTSESENESGKEN
-312 SRKVM
+312 NRKVM
-317 KGSKIPTYR
+317 KRSKIPTYH
-326 KTALNTKGHA
+326 KTALSTKSHA
-336 SHLKKKITDR
+336 SHLKKKI
-346 EEKKSSLKCPCSS
+346 
-359 EKDSHFEVVGR
+359 
-370 KAEILTGR
+370 
-378 QSNMEKVEECN
+378 
-389 SNPIEESTYRA
+389 
-400 LIQELDQEKERRWKA
+400 
-415 EQAEKKLLEHVSE
+415 
-428 LQKHAKE
+428 
-435 EKNIQSMTM
+435 
-444 YTTDRLKELILKERD
+444 TDRLKELILKERD

-483 QARNKEAEHQKAMRA
+483 QARNKEAEYQKAMQA

-503 SKMETERLQ
+503 SKMETQRLQ
-512 QRAVEMK
+512 QRAAEMK

-533 EVQLLRISVRQ
+533 EVQLLRISIRQ

-559 EQEQRKELGTR
+559 EQEQRRELGTR

-591 RHEQHVRELQEKI
+591 RHEQCVRELQEKI
-604 NTSNQR
+604 NMSNQK

-625 TKRFKEVKRD
+625 AKRFKEVEQG
-635 FEKVSANL
+635 FEKASADL

-655 REKYMASLIQD
+655 REKDMASLIQD
-666 LTNLVEEQKAKIAE
+666 LTNLVEEQKTKISE

-688 TTNLKCRT
+688 TANLKCRT
-696 GELETVIE
+696 GKLETVIE

-716 KKENGKLISQLTAQ
+716 KKENVKLISQLTAQ

-748 AEQEKF
+748 AEQ
-754 SKGIKQR
+754 
-761 PSVLHFLL
+761 
-769 SVTYLQ
+769 
-775 IKSLQCFQWAKQS
+775 
-788 ILWFVKFLPSFPPA
+788 
-802 QSPDIPHLEIVYK
+802 
-815 MSCCNVNILFCP
+815 

-838 EAKIEVLTSEI
+838 EAKIEVLTNEI

-883 LQEKDKQIKKHHEEN
+883 LQEKDKQIKKHYEEN

-903 LLRVQLDDKA
+903 LLQIQLDEKA
-913 AECEKLMEKIER
+913 AECEKLMKKIER
-925 QNEKK
+925 QNERK

-941 LELDDIKNAHSA
+941 VELDDIKNAHSA

-1001 EKLHQMDNVF
+1001 EKLHKMDNAF
-1011 RKQLESVLA
+1011 RKKLESVLA
-1020 AHQEELLHLKNEKE
+1020 AHQEELLHLENEKE

-1061 KRAMENK
+1061 KKAMENK

-1073 HALNDIQQ
+1073 DALNDIQQ

>member
-1 MRSARGPG
+1 VGA
-9 GMAGIPGE
+9 
-17 LSLMDKGVKSLRDV
+17 SLRSLRDV

-41 AHCNLIARIQGLEHL
+41 AHCNLIARIQGLDHL

-69 RRIEGLG
+69 RRIEGLS
-76 SLAKLRTL
+76 SLANLRTL

-90 LTKVEGFRS
+90 LTKVEGLEKLFNLTMLNLSYNHIHDLSGFRS
-99 LHGTRYKISHIDLH
+99 LHGTRHKISHIDLH
-113 SNCVSNI
+113 SNCVSSI
-120 NHLVQCT
+120 NHLLQCT
-127 KGLCC
+127 KGLCS
-132 LTSLTLERNGKA
+132 LRSLTLEKNGKA

-169 RNISGESV
+169 RNISGGSV
-177 DLVEENYSDLRC
+177 DLAEENCSDLQC
-189 FEDILGSLVSSGCPS
+189 LEDIMGSLVSSGCPS
-204 SQDQNNVPLLLATPH
+204 SRDQNHVSLPLATPH
-219 IDQALAQFRQRAT
+219 IDQALAQFRQRT
-232 MPVQGATSSSTE
+232 RIPVQAATSSSTE
-244 LLSSSEPEKTQLD
+244 IVSSSEPEKTELD
-257 KLHSEMRIKRIED
+257 KICSEIRIKKIED
-270 QILEILQKVSDNSRQ
+270 QILQILQKVSDSSRQ

-312 SRKVM
+312 NRKVM

-326 KTALNTKGHA
+326 KTTLSTKC
-336 SHLKKKITDR
+336 HLKKKVTDR
-346 EEKKSSLKCPCSS
+346 EEKKSSSKCPHSS
-359 EKDSHFEVVGR
+359 QKDSNFKVVGR

-435 EKNIQSMTM
+435 EKNIQSMAV
-444 YTTDRLKELILKERD
+444 YNTDRLKELILKERD
-459 AKARLQADVQQLKG
+459 AKARLQADVHQLKS
-473 ETERLTNELN
+473 ENERLTNELN
-483 QARNKEAEHQKAMRA
+483 QARNKEAQHQKAMQA

-503 SKMETERLQ
+503 SKMETQRLQ
-512 QRAVEMK
+512 QRAIEMK

-533 EVQLLRISVRQ
+533 EVQLLRISLRQ

-559 EQEQRKELGTR
+559 EQEQRKELETR

-576 EFQDALSKEVAKEEQ
+576 EFHDALSKVMAKEEQ
-591 RHEQHVRELQEKI
+591 KHEQHVREFQEKL
-604 NTSNQR
+604 NVSNQK

-625 TKRFKEVKRD
+625 AKRFKEVKHG
-635 FEKVSANL
+635 FEKVSADL
-643 VEHKQALFELEQ
+643 AEHKQALFELEQ
-655 REKYMASLIQD
+655 REKDMASLIQD
-666 LTNLVEEQKAKIAE
+666 MTNIVEEQKAKIAE
-680 LTKSNEEA
+680 LTKANEEA
-688 TTNLKCRT
+688 TANRKCRT
-696 GELETVIE
+696 EELETLIE
-704 EDKQKAVQVELL
+704 ENKQKAVQIELL

-748 AEQEKF
+748 AEQ
-754 SKGIKQR
+754 
-761 PSVLHFLL
+761 
-769 SVTYLQ
+769 
-775 IKSLQCFQWAKQS
+775 
-788 ILWFVKFLPSFPPA
+788 
-802 QSPDIPHLEIVYK
+802 
-815 MSCCNVNILFCP
+815 

-838 EAKIEVLTSEI
+838 EAKIEVLTNEI
-849 DMLKKQKEQ
+849 DTLKKQKEQ
-858 DSDTIKIKNKIVDD
+858 DSDTIKIKNKIMDD

-883 LQEKDKQIKKHHEEN
+883 LQEKEKQIRKHHEEN

-903 LLRVQLDDKA
+903 LLRVQLDEKA
-913 AECEKLMEKIER
+913 AECEKLIEKLER
-925 QNEKK
+925 QNERKD
-930 EELKQLLEEKE
+930 ELKQLLEEKE
-941 LELDDIKNAHSA
+941 VELDDIKNAHSA

-993 LQTQRIAV
+993 LQSQRIAV
-1001 EKLHQMDNVF
+1001 EKLHKMDNAF

-1020 AHQEELLHLKNEKE
+1020 AHQEELLHLANEKE

-1061 KRAMENK
+1061 KKAMENK

-1081 DFEDY
+1081 D

>member
-1 MRSARGPG
+1 

-17 LSLMDKGVKSLRDV
+17 LSLMDKGVKNLRDV

-41 AHCNLIARIQGLEHL
+41 AHCNLIARIQGLDHL

-69 RRIEGLG
+69 RRIEGLS
-76 SLAKLRTL
+76 SLANLRTL

-90 LTKVEGFRS
+90 LTKVEGLEKLFNLTMLNLSYNHIHDLSGFQS
-99 LHGTRYKISHIDLH
+99 LHGTRHKISHIDLH

-120 NHLVQCT
+120 NHLLQCI

-132 LTSLTLERNGKA
+132 LTNLTLEKNGKA

-177 DLVEENYSDLRC
+177 DLAEENCSDLQC
-189 FEDILGSLVSSGCPS
+189 LEDIMGSLVSSRCPS
-204 SQDQNNVPLLLATPH
+204 SRDQNNVPLLLATPH
-219 IDQALAQFRQRAT
+219 IDQALAQFRQRT
-232 MPVQGATSSSTE
+232 RVPVQGATSSSTE
-244 LLSSSEPEKTQLD
+244 LVSSSEPEKTELD
-257 KLHSEMRIKRIED
+257 KIHSEMRIKKIED
-270 QILEILQKVSDNSRQ
+270 QILQILQKVSDSSRQ

-297 TDPTSESDNESGKEN
+297 TDPTSESENESGKEN
-312 SRKVM
+312 NRKVM

-326 KTALNTKGHA
+326 KTTLSMKCHA
-336 SHLKKKITDR
+336 SHLKKKETER
-346 EEKKSSLKCPCSS
+346 EEKKSSSKCPCSS
-359 EKDSHFEVVGR
+359 QKDAHFKVVGR

-378 QSNMEKVEECN
+378 QSNMEKVEDCN
-389 SNPIEESTYRA
+389 SSPVEESTYRVGDAYHIFAKA

-435 EKNIQSMTM
+435 EKSIQSMAV
-444 YTTDRLKELILKERD
+444 YNTDRLKELILKERD

-483 QARNKEAEHQKAMRA
+483 QARNKEAEHQKAMQA

-503 SKMETERLQ
+503 SKMETQRLQ
-512 QRAVEMK
+512 QRAIEMK

-559 EQEQRKELGTR
+559 EQEQRKELETR

-576 EFQDALSKEVAKEEQ
+576 EFQDALSKVVSKEEQ
-591 RHEQHVRELQEKI
+591 RHEQHVREFQEKI
-604 NTSNQR
+604 NMSNQK

-625 TKRFKEVKRD
+625 AKRFKEVKQG
-635 FEKVSANL
+635 FEKVSADL
-643 VEHKQALFELEQ
+643 IEHKEALFQLEQ
-655 REKYMASLIQD
+655 REKDMASLIQD
-666 LTNLVEEQKAKIAE
+666 LTNIVEEQKAKIAE

-688 TTNLKCRT
+688 TANLKCRT
-696 GELETVIE
+696 EELETVIE

-748 AEQEKF
+748 AEQ
-754 SKGIKQR
+754 
-761 PSVLHFLL
+761 
-769 SVTYLQ
+769 
-775 IKSLQCFQWAKQS
+775 
-788 ILWFVKFLPSFPPA
+788 
-802 QSPDIPHLEIVYK
+802 
-815 MSCCNVNILFCP
+815 

-838 EAKIEVLTSEI
+838 EAKIEVLTNEI
-849 DMLKKQKEQ
+849 DTLKRQKEQ

-883 LQEKDKQIKKHHEEN
+883 LQEKEKQIRKHHEEN

-903 LLRVQLDDKA
+903 LLRVQLDEKA
-913 AECEKLMEKIER
+913 AECEKLTEKLER
-925 QNEKK
+925 QNERKD
-930 EELKQLLEEKE
+930 ELKQLLEEKE
-941 LELDDIKNAHSA
+941 VELDDIKNAHSA

-993 LQTQRIAV
+993 LQSQRIAV
-1001 EKLHQMDNVF
+1001 EKLHKMDNAF

-1020 AHQEELLHLKNEKE
+1020 AHQEELLHLANEKE
-1034 KQIEAANEKVYSV
+1034 KQIEAANQKVYSV

-1061 KRAMENK
+1061 KKAMENK

-1081 DFEDY
+1081 D

>member
-1 MRSARGPG
+1 LRS
-9 GMAGIPGE
+9 
-17 LSLMDKGVKSLRDV
+17 LLDV
-31 SLSSDLHTLN
+31 PLSSDLHKLN
-41 AHCNLIARIQGLEHL
+41 AHCNHIARIQGLDHL

-76 SLAKLRTL
+76 ALANLRTL

-90 LTKVEGFRS
+90 LTKVEGLEKLFNLTMLNLSYNRIHDLSGFRS
-99 LHGTRYKISHIDLH
+99 LHGTSHKISHIDLH

-120 NHLVQCT
+120 DHLLQCT

-132 LTSLTLERNGKA
+132 LTNLTLEKNGKA

-169 RNISGESV
+169 RNISGEPV
-177 DLVEENYSDLRC
+177 DLAEENGSDLQC
-189 FEDILGSLVSSGCPS
+189 LEDVLDSLVSSGCPS
-204 SQDQNNVPLLLATPH
+204 FRDQNNVPLLLATPH
-219 IDQALAQFRQRAT
+219 IDQALAQFRQRT
-232 MPVQGATSSSTE
+232 RIPVQGTTSSSTE
-244 LLSSSEPEKTQLD
+244 LVSSSEPEKTKLD
-257 KLHSEMRIKRIED
+257 KIHSEMRIKKIED
-270 QILEILQKVSDNSRQ
+270 QLSLILQKVSDSSRQ

-297 TDPTSESDNESGKEN
+297 TDPTSESENESGKEN
-312 SRKVM
+312 NRKVT
-317 KGSKIPTYR
+317 KGSKNPPFRRIT
-326 KTALNTKGHA
+326 LSTKGRA

-346 EEKKSSLKCPCSS
+346 EEKKNSSKYPQGGQ
-359 EKDSHFEVVGR
+359 KDFHFKVVGR
-370 KAEILTGR
+370 KAEILNGR
-378 QSNMEKVEECN
+378 QSNVEKVEECN
-389 SNPIEESTYRA
+389 SYATEESTYRA

-435 EKNIQSMTM
+435 EKNIQSMAV
-444 YTTDRLKELILKERD
+444 YTRDRLKELILKERD
-459 AKARLQADVQQLKG
+459 AKARLQTDVQQLKG

-483 QARNKEAEHQKAMRA
+483 QARNKEAEHQKATRA

-503 SKMETERLQ
+503 SKMETQRLQ
-512 QRAVEMK
+512 ERAIEMK

-549 KQLHELLVLR
+549 KQLHELLVLKER
-559 EQEQRKELGTR
+559 EQRKELENR

-576 EFQDALSKEVAKEEQ
+576 EFQDALSKQVAKEEQ

-604 NTSNQR
+604 NLSKQK
-610 YRELEDEFRLALTIE
+610 YRELEDEFRLALTVE
-625 TKRFKEVKRD
+625 AKRFKEVKQG
-635 FEKVSANL
+635 FEKASADL
-643 VEHKQALFELEQ
+643 VEHKRALFELEQ
-655 REKYMASLIQD
+655 REKDMASLVQE
-666 LTNLVEEQKAKIAE
+666 LTNIVEEQKAKIAE
-680 LTKSNEEA
+680 LTKSNDEA
-688 TTNLKCRT
+688 TANLKCRT
-696 GELETVIE
+696 GELETVME
-704 EDKQKAVQVELL
+704 ENRQKAVQVELL

-748 AEQEKF
+748 AEQ
-754 SKGIKQR
+754 
-761 PSVLHFLL
+761 
-769 SVTYLQ
+769 
-775 IKSLQCFQWAKQS
+775 
-788 ILWFVKFLPSFPPA
+788 
-802 QSPDIPHLEIVYK
+802 
-815 MSCCNVNILFCP
+815 

-838 EAKIEVLTSEI
+838 EAKIEVLTNEI
-849 DMLKKQKEQ
+849 DTLKKQKEK
-858 DSDTIKIKNKIVDD
+858 DSDTVRIKNKILDD

-898 REAQK
+898 QKAQK
-903 LLRVQLDDKA
+903 LLQVQLDEKA

-925 QNEKK
+925 QNVRK
-930 EELKQLLEEKE
+930 EELKELLEEKE
-941 LELDDIKNAHSA
+941 VELDDAKNALSA

-1001 EKLHQMDNVF
+1001 EKLHEMDNAF
-1011 RKQLESVLA
+1011 KKQLESVLA
-1020 AHQEELLHLKNEKE
+1020 AHQEELLQLAHEKE
-1034 KQIEAANEKVYSV
+1034 KQIEAANEKVYCV

-1052 ELLQEMANN
+1052 ELLQEMASN
-1061 KRAMENK
+1061 KKAMENK

-1081 DFEDY
+1081 DFE

>member
-1 MRSARGPG
+1 MLN
-9 GMAGIPGE
+9 
-17 LSLMDKGVKSLRDV
+17 LSY
-31 SLSSDLHTLN
+31 N
-41 AHCNLIARIQGLEHL
+41 RIH
-56 RNLQHLDL
+56 DL
-64 SSNQI
+64 S
-69 RRIEGLG
+69 
-76 SLAKLRTL
+76 
-84 SLSCNL
+84 
-90 LTKVEGFRS
+90 GFQS
-99 LHGTRYKISHIDLH
+99 LHGARHKISHIDLH

-120 NHLVQCT
+120 NHLLQCM
-127 KGLCC
+127 KGLRC
-132 LTSLTLERNGKA
+132 LTNLTLERNGKA
-144 NPVCHTAG
+144 NPVCHVAG

-177 DLVEENYSDLRC
+177 DLAEENCSDLQC
-189 FEDILGSLVSSGCPS
+189 LEDILGSLVSSGCPS
-204 SQDQNNVPLLLATPH
+204 TQDQNNVPLPLATPH
-219 IDQALAQFRQRAT
+219 IDQALAQFRQRTRTAA
-232 MPVQGATSSSTE
+232 QGATSSSTE
-244 LLSSSEPEKTQLD
+244 LVSSSEPEKNHLD
-257 KLHSEMRIKRIED
+257 KIHSEMWIKKIEE
-270 QILEILQKVSDNSRQ
+270 QILQILQKVSDSSRQ

-297 TDPTSESDNESGKEN
+297 TDLTSESENESGKEN
-312 SRKVM
+312 NRKVM

-326 KTALNTKGHA
+326 KTALSTKGHA

-359 EKDSHFEVVGR
+359 QNDSHFKVVGR

-378 QSNMEKVEECN
+378 QSNMEKSEECN
-389 SNPIEESTYRA
+389 SNHIEESTYQA

-428 LQKHAKE
+428 LQKNAKE
-435 EKNIQSMTM
+435 EKNIQSMAVFTR
-444 YTTDRLKELILKERD
+444 DRLKELILKERD

-483 QARNKEAEHQKAMRA
+483 QAKNKEAEYQRAMRA

-503 SKMETERLQ
+503 SKMETQRLQ
-512 QRAVEMK
+512 QRAAEMK

-576 EFQDALSKEVAKEEQ
+576 EFQDALSKQVAKEEQ
-591 RHEQHVRELQEKI
+591 RHEQRVRELQEEI
-604 NTSNQR
+604 NMSNQK

-625 TKRFKEVKRD
+625 AKRFKEVKQG
-635 FEKVSANL
+635 FEEASADL

-655 REKYMASLIQD
+655 REKDMASLIQD
-666 LTNLVEEQKAKIAE
+666 LTDLVEEQKAKIAE

-688 TTNLKCRT
+688 TANLKCRT

-716 KKENGKLISQLTAQ
+716 KKENAKLISQLTAQ

-748 AEQEKF
+748 AEQ
-754 SKGIKQR
+754 
-761 PSVLHFLL
+761 
-769 SVTYLQ
+769 
-775 IKSLQCFQWAKQS
+775 
-788 ILWFVKFLPSFPPA
+788 
-802 QSPDIPHLEIVYK
+802 
-815 MSCCNVNILFCP
+815 

-838 EAKIEVLTSEI
+838 EAKIEVLTNEI
-849 DMLKKQKEQ
+849 DTLKKQKEQ

-903 LLRVQLDDKA
+903 LLQIQLDEKA
-913 AECEKLMEKIER
+913 AECEKLMKKLER
-925 QNEKK
+925 QNERK

-941 LELDDIKNAHSA
+941 VELDDIKNAHSA

-1001 EKLHQMDNVF
+1001 EKLHKMDNAF

-1020 AHQEELLHLKNEKE
+1020 AHQEELLHLENEKE

-1052 ELLQEMANN
+1052 ELLQEMASN
-1061 KRAMENK
+1061 KKAMENK

>member
-1 MRSARGPG
+1 EAAAWGRAARLTVG
-9 GMAGIPGE
+9 A
-17 LSLMDKGVKSLRDV
+17 SFRSLRDV

-41 AHCNLIARIQGLEHL
+41 AHSNLIARIQGLDHL

-69 RRIEGLG
+69 RRIEGLS

-90 LTKVEGFRS
+90 LTKVEGLEKLFNLTMLNLSYNRIHDLSGFLS
-99 LHGTRYKISHIDLH
+99 LHGTRHKISHIDLH

-120 NHLVQCT
+120 NHLLQCT

-132 LTSLTLERNGKA
+132 LTNLTLERNGKA
-144 NPVCHTAG
+144 NPVCRRAG

-160 LPQLTALDG
+160 LPQLTVLDG
-169 RNISGESV
+169 RNISGEPV
-177 DLVEENYSDLRC
+177 DLTEENYSDLQC

-204 SQDQNNVPLLLATPH
+204 SRDQNNVPLLLATPH
-219 IDQALAQFRQRAT
+219 IDQALAQFRQRT
-232 MPVQGATSSSTE
+232 RVPVQGATSSSTE
-244 LLSSSEPEKTQLD
+244 LVSSSEPEKIQLD
-257 KLHSEMRIKRIED
+257 KIHSEMRIKKIED
-270 QILEILQKVSDNSRQ
+270 QILQILQKVSDSSRQ

-297 TDPTSESDNESGKEN
+297 TDPTSESENESGKEN
-312 SRKVM
+312 NRKVM

-326 KTALNTKGHA
+326 KTALSTKGHA
-336 SHLKKKITDR
+336 SHLKKKISDR
-346 EEKKSSLKCPCSS
+346 EEKKSSSKCLCSS
-359 EKDSHFEVVGR
+359 QKESHLKVVGR
-370 KAEILTGR
+370 KAEIPTGR
-378 QSNMEKVEECN
+378 ESSMEKVEECN
-389 SNPIEESTYRA
+389 SNPREESTYRA

-415 EQAEKKLLEHVSE
+415 EQAEKKLLEYVSE

-435 EKNIQSMTM
+435 ENNIQSMAVC
-444 YTTDRLKELILKERD
+444 TTDRLKELVLKERD

-483 QARNKEAEHQKAMRA
+483 QARNKEVEYQKATKA

-503 SKMETERLQ
+503 SKMETQRLQ

-533 EVQLLRISVRQ
+533 EVQILRISLQQ

-576 EFQDALSKEVAKEEQ
+576 EFQDALSKILAKEEQ

-604 NTSNQR
+604 NMSNQK

-625 TKRFKEVKRD
+625 AKRFKEAKQG
-635 FEKVSANL
+635 FEKVSADL
-643 VEHKQALFELEQ
+643 VEYKQALFELEQ
-655 REKYMASLIQD
+655 REKDMASLIQD
-666 LTNLVEEQKAKIAE
+666 LTNIVEEQKAKIAE

-688 TTNLKCRT
+688 TANLKCRT

-716 KKENGKLISQLTAQ
+716 KKENGKLVSQLTAQ

-748 AEQEKF
+748 AEQ
-754 SKGIKQR
+754 
-761 PSVLHFLL
+761 
-769 SVTYLQ
+769 
-775 IKSLQCFQWAKQS
+775 
-788 ILWFVKFLPSFPPA
+788 
-802 QSPDIPHLEIVYK
+802 
-815 MSCCNVNILFCP
+815 

-838 EAKIEVLTSEI
+838 EAKIEVLINEI
-849 DMLKKQKEQ
+849 DTLKKQKEQ

-883 LQEKDKQIKKHHEEN
+883 LQEKEKQIRKHHEEN

-903 LLRVQLDDKA
+903 LLQVKLNEKA
-913 AECEKLMEKIER
+913 AECEKLMEKLER
-925 QNEKK
+925 QNERK

-953 LKKRWQGKGELLS
+953 LKRRWQGKGELLS
-966 QLEVQVKQMKENFDF
+966 QLEVQVKQIKQNFDF

-993 LQTQRIAV
+993 LQTQRMAV
-1001 EKLHQMDNVF
+1001 EKLREMDNAF
-1011 RKQLESVLA
+1011 RKQLESVMA
-1020 AHQEELLHLKNEKE
+1020 AHQEEVMLLKNEKE
-1034 KQIEAANEKVYSV
+1034 KQIEAANEKVYSI

-1052 ELLQEMANN
+1052 ELLQEMASN
-1061 KRAMENK
+1061 KKAMENK

-1081 DFEDY
+1081 DFE

>member
-1 MRSARGPG
+1 

-41 AHCNLIARIQGLEHL
+41 AHCNLIARIQGLDHL

-69 RRIEGLG
+69 RRIEGLS
-76 SLAKLRTL
+76 SLANLRTL

-90 LTKVEGFRS
+90 LTKVEGLEKLFNLTMLNLS
-99 LHGTRYKISHIDLH
+99 YNHIHDLSGGHGSRHKISHVDLH
-113 SNCVSNI
+113 SNCVSSI
-120 NHLVQCT
+120 NHLLQCT
-127 KGLCC
+127 KGLRC
-132 LTSLTLERNGKA
+132 LTNLTLEKNGKA

-177 DLVEENYSDLRC
+177 DLAEENRSDLQC
-189 FEDILGSLVSSGCPS
+189 LEDIMGSLVSSGCPS
-204 SQDQNNVPLLLATPH
+204 SRDQNNVPLPLATPH
-219 IDQALAQFRQRAT
+219 IDQALAQFRQRT
-232 MPVQGATSSSTE
+232 RVPVQGATSSSTE
-244 LLSSSEPEKTQLD
+244 LVSSSEPEKTELD
-257 KLHSEMRIKRIED
+257 KIHSEMRIKKIED
-270 QILEILQKVSDNSRQ
+270 QILQILQKVSDSSRQ

-297 TDPTSESDNESGKEN
+297 TDPTSESENESGKEN

-326 KTALNTKGHA
+326 KTTLSTKCHA
-336 SHLKKKITDR
+336 SHLKKKVTDR
-346 EEKKSSLKCPCSS
+346 EEKKSSSKCPCSS
-359 EKDSHFEVVGR
+359 QKDSHFKVVGR

-435 EKNIQSMTM
+435 EKNIQSMAV
-444 YTTDRLKELILKERD
+444 YNTDRLKELILKERD

-483 QARNKEAEHQKAMRA
+483 QARNRVAEHQKAMQA

-503 SKMETERLQ
+503 SKMETQRLQ
-512 QRAVEMK
+512 QRAIEMK

-533 EVQLLRISVRQ
+533 EVQLLRISIRQ

-559 EQEQRKELGTR
+559 EQEQRKELETR

-576 EFQDALSKEVAKEEQ
+576 EFQDALSKVVAKEEQ
-591 RHEQHVRELQEKI
+591 RHEQHVREFQEKI
-604 NTSNQR
+604 NMSNQK

-625 TKRFKEVKRD
+625 AKRFKEVKQG
-635 FEKVSANL
+635 FEKVSADL
-643 VEHKQALFELEQ
+643 AEHKQALFELEQ
-655 REKYMASLIQD
+655 REKDMASLIQD
-666 LTNLVEEQKAKIAE
+666 LTNIVEEQKAKIAE

-688 TTNLKCRT
+688 TANLKYRT
-696 GELETVIE
+696 EELEAVIE

-748 AEQEKF
+748 AEQ
-754 SKGIKQR
+754 
-761 PSVLHFLL
+761 
-769 SVTYLQ
+769 
-775 IKSLQCFQWAKQS
+775 
-788 ILWFVKFLPSFPPA
+788 
-802 QSPDIPHLEIVYK
+802 
-815 MSCCNVNILFCP
+815 

-838 EAKIEVLTSEI
+838 EAKIEVLTNEI
-849 DMLKKQKEQ
+849 DTLKKQKEQ

-883 LQEKDKQIKKHHEEN
+883 LQEKEKQIRKHHEEN

-903 LLRVQLDDKA
+903 FLRVQLDEKA
-913 AECEKLMEKIER
+913 AECEKLMEQLER
-925 QNEKK
+925 QNERKDK
-930 EELKQLLEEKE
+930 LKQLLEEKE
-941 LELDDIKNAHSA
+941 VELDDIKNAHSA

-993 LQTQRIAV
+993 LQSQRIAV
-1001 EKLHQMDNVF
+1001 EKLHQMDNAF

-1020 AHQEELLHLKNEKE
+1020 AHQEELLNLENEKE
-1034 KQIEAANEKVYSV
+1034 KQIEAANEKVYCV

-1061 KRAMENK
+1061 KKAMENK

-1081 DFEDY
+1081 D

>member
-1 MRSARGPG
+1 

-17 LSLMDKGVKSLRDV
+17 LSLMDRGVKSLRDV
-31 SLSSDLHTLN
+31 CLSSDLHTLN
-41 AHCNLIARIQGLEHL
+41 AHCNLIARIQGLDHL

-69 RRIEGLG
+69 RRIEGLS
-76 SLAKLRTL
+76 SLANLRTL

-90 LTKVEGFRS
+90 LTKVEGLEKLFNLTMLNLSYNRIHDLSGFRS
-99 LHGTRYKISHIDLH
+99 LHGTRHKISHIDLH

-120 NHLVQCT
+120 NHLLQCM
-127 KGLCC
+127 KGLHC
-132 LTSLTLERNGKA
+132 LTSLTLEKNGKA

-177 DLVEENYSDLRC
+177 DLAEENCSDMQCL
-189 FEDILGSLVSSGCPS
+189 EDILGSLVSSGCPS
-204 SQDQNNVPLLLATPH
+204 SRDQNNVPLPLATPH
-219 IDQALAQFRQRAT
+219 IDQALAQFRQRT
-232 MPVQGATSSSTE
+232 RIPGQGATSSSTE
-244 LLSSSEPEKTQLD
+244 LVSSSEPEKTQLD
-257 KLHSEMRIKRIED
+257 KIHSEMRIKKIED
-270 QILEILQKVSDNSRQ
+270 QILQILQKVSDCSRQ
-285 EAAPSALKAKRD
+285 EAAPSARKAKRD
-297 TDPTSESDNESGKEN
+297 TDPTSESENESGKEN
-312 SRKVM
+312 NRKVM
-317 KGSKIPTYR
+317 KGSKIPTYC
-326 KTALNTKGHA
+326 KTALSTKGRA
-336 SHLKKKITDR
+336 SHLRKKITDR
-346 EEKKSSLKCPCSS
+346 EEKKSSAKCPCSS
-359 EKDSHFEVVGR
+359 QKDSHFKVVGR
-370 KAEILTGR
+370 KAEILSGR
-378 QSNMEKVEECN
+378 QSNMEKAEECN
-389 SNPIEESTYRA
+389 SNPVEESTYRA

-415 EQAEKKLLEHVSE
+415 EQAEKKLLDHVSE
-428 LQKHAKE
+428 LQKYATE
-435 EKNIQSMTM
+435 EKNIQSMAV

-483 QARNKEAEHQKAMRA
+483 QARNKEAEYQKAMQA

-503 SKMETERLQ
+503 SKMETQRLQ
-512 QRAVEMK
+512 QRAIEMK

-576 EFQDALSKEVAKEEQ
+576 EFQDALSKQVAKEQQ
-591 RHEQHVRELQEKI
+591 RHEQHVRDLQEKI
-604 NTSNQR
+604 NMSNQR

-625 TKRFKEVKRD
+625 AKRFKEVKHG
-635 FEKVSANL
+635 FEKVSADL

-655 REKYMASLIQD
+655 REKDMASLIQD
-666 LTNLVEEQKAKIAE
+666 LTKIVEEQKAKIAE

-688 TTNLKCRT
+688 TANLKCRT

-704 EDKQKAVQVELL
+704 EDKQKALQVELL

-748 AEQEKF
+748 AEQ
-754 SKGIKQR
+754 
-761 PSVLHFLL
+761 
-769 SVTYLQ
+769 
-775 IKSLQCFQWAKQS
+775 
-788 ILWFVKFLPSFPPA
+788 
-802 QSPDIPHLEIVYK
+802 
-815 MSCCNVNILFCP
+815 

-838 EAKIEVLTSEI
+838 EAKIEVLTNEI
-849 DMLKKQKEQ
+849 DTLKKQKEQ

-883 LQEKDKQIKKHHEEN
+883 LQEKEKQIKKHHEEN
-898 REAQK
+898 QEAQK
-903 LLRVQLDDKA
+903 LLRVQLDEKA
-913 AECEKLMEKIER
+913 AECKKLMEKLER
-925 QNEKK
+925 QNERK

-941 LELDDIKNAHSA
+941 VELDDIKNAHSA

-1001 EKLHQMDNVF
+1001 EKLHKMDNAF

-1020 AHQEELLHLKNEKE
+1020 AHQEELLHLENEKE
-1034 KQIEAANEKVYSV
+1034 KQIEAANDKVYSV

-1061 KRAMENK
+1061 KKAMENK

-1081 DFEDY
+1081 D

>member
-1 MRSARGPG
+1 VGA
-9 GMAGIPGE
+9 
-17 LSLMDKGVKSLRDV
+17 SLRSLRDV
-31 SLSSDLHTLN
+31 SLSSELHTLN
-41 AHCNLIARIQGLEHL
+41 AHCNLIAKIQGLDHL

-76 SLAKLRTL
+76 SLAKLRSL

-90 LTKVEGFRS
+90 LTKVEGLEKLFNLTLLNLSYNRIDDLSGFQS
-99 LHGTRYKISHIDLH
+99 LHGTRHKISHIDLH
-113 SNCVSNI
+113 SNCIRDI
-120 NHLVQCT
+120 NHFLQCT
-127 KGLCC
+127 KGLRC
-132 LTSLTLERNGKA
+132 LTNLTLERNGKA

-160 LPQLTALDG
+160 LPQLTVLDG
-169 RNISGESV
+169 RNISGELV
-177 DLVEENYSDLRC
+177 DLTEESCSDLQC
-189 FEDILGSLVSSGCPS
+189 LKDILGSLVSSGCPS
-204 SQDQNNVPLLLATPH
+204 SRDQNNVPLLLATPH
-219 IDQALAQFRQRAT
+219 IDQALAQFRQRT
-232 MPVQGATSSSTE
+232 RIPVQGATSSSTE
-244 LLSSSEPEKTQLD
+244 LVSSSEPEKTQLD
-257 KLHSEMRIKRIED
+257 KILSEMRIKKIED
-270 QILEILQKVSDNSRQ
+270 QILQILQKVSESSRQ

-297 TDPTSESDNESGKEN
+297 TDPTSESENESGKEN
-312 SRKVM
+312 NRKVI
-317 KGSKIPTYR
+317 KGSKIPTSR
-326 KTALNTKGHA
+326 KTALSTKGHA
-336 SHLKKKITDR
+336 SYLKKKIADR
-346 EEKKSSLKCPCSS
+346 EEKKSSSKSSCSS
-359 EKDSHFEVVGR
+359 EKDSHFKVVGR

-378 QSNMEKVEECN
+378 QSSMEKVEECN

-435 EKNIQSMTM
+435 EKNIQSMAI
-444 YTTDRLKELILKERD
+444 YNTDRLKELILEERA
-459 AKARLQADVQQLKG
+459 AKARLQAYVQQLKG

-483 QARNKEAEHQKAMRA
+483 QAKNKEAEYQKAMQA

-503 SKMETERLQ
+503 SKMETQRLQ
-512 QRAVEMK
+512 QRAAEMK

-549 KQLHELLVLR
+549 KHLHELLVLR

-591 RHEQHVRELQEKI
+591 RHKQHVRELQEKI
-604 NTSNQR
+604 NMSNQK

-625 TKRFKEVKRD
+625 AKRFKEVKQG
-635 FEKVSANL
+635 FEEVSADL
-643 VEHKQALFELEQ
+643 VEHKQALFELEL
-655 REKYMASLIQD
+655 REKDMTSLIQD

-680 LTKSNEEA
+680 LIKSNEEA
-688 TTNLKCRT
+688 TANLKCRT
-696 GELETVIE
+696 GELETVVE
-704 EDKQKAVQVELL
+704 DDKQKAVQVELL

-748 AEQEKF
+748 AEQ
-754 SKGIKQR
+754 
-761 PSVLHFLL
+761 
-769 SVTYLQ
+769 
-775 IKSLQCFQWAKQS
+775 
-788 ILWFVKFLPSFPPA
+788 
-802 QSPDIPHLEIVYK
+802 
-815 MSCCNVNILFCP
+815 

-838 EAKIEVLTSEI
+838 EAKIEALTNEI

-883 LQEKDKQIKKHHEEN
+883 LQEKEKQIKKNHEEN

-903 LLRVQLDDKA
+903 LLQVQLDEKA
-913 AECEKLMEKIER
+913 AECEKLMEKLER
-925 QNEKK
+925 QNERK
-930 EELKQLLEEKE
+930 EELKQMLEEKE
-941 LELDDIKNAHSA
+941 VELDDIKNAHSA

-1001 EKLHQMDNVF
+1001 EKLHKMDNAF

-1020 AHQEELLHLKNEKE
+1020 AHQEELLHLENEKE

-1061 KRAMENK
+1061 KKAMEGK

-1073 HALNDIQQ
+1073 RVLNDIQQ
-1081 DFEDY
+1081 GFE